1 MVSSLISSITG
12 TLEGSGPDWAE
23 VSVGGVTLR
32 LSVPAST
39 VERLGKLGDRTTLLT
54 SLQVR
59 EDSLTLFGF
68 LNQEARAAFETLIG
82 ITGIGPRLAL
92 SVLSRLTPDSLAIAV
107 ASGDT
112 AAFSSVPGVGS
123 KTAGRIVLELKG
135 KLGTDLSLPTA
146 SLTDADV
153 VDALTA
159 LGYTLSEANE
169 AASSLPAGDEAP
181 LEEKVRRVLERMGGG

>member
-1 MVSSLISSITG
+1 MASSLISSITG
-12 TLEGSGPDWAE
+12 TLDGIGPDWAD

-32 LSVPAST
+32 VSVPGST

-68 LNQEARAAFETLIG
+68 LTKEARAAFETLIG
-82 ITGIGPRLAL
+82 ITGVGPRLAL
-92 SVLSRLTPDSLAIAV
+92 SVLSRFTPDSLAVAV

-112 AAFSSVPGVGS
+112 AAFSSVPGVAS

-135 KLGTDLSLPTA
+135 KLGTDLSILVGPLA
-146 SLTDADV
+146 DADV

-169 AASSLPAGDEAP
+169 AASSLPAGDSSP
-181 LEEKVRRVLERMGGG
+181 LEDKVRRVLERMGGG

>member
-1 MVSSLISSITG
+1 MASSLISSITG
-12 TLEGSGPDWAE
+12 TLDGIGPDWAD

-32 LSVPAST
+32 VSVPGST

-68 LNQEARAAFETLIG
+68 LTKEARAAFETLIG
-82 ITGIGPRLAL
+82 ITGVGPRLAL
-92 SVLSRLTPDSLAIAV
+92 SVLSRFTPDSLAVAV

-112 AAFSSVPGVGS
+112 AAFSSVSGVGS

-135 KLGTDLSLPTA
+135 KLGTDLSILVGPLA
-146 SLTDADV
+146 DADV

-169 AASSLPAGDEAP
+169 AASSLPAGDSSP
-181 LEEKVRRVLERMGGG
+181 LEDKVRRVLERMGGG

>member
-1 MVSSLISSITG
+1 MAASLISSVTG
-12 TLEGSGPDWAE
+12 TLDGIGPDWAD

-32 LSVPAST
+32 VSVPGST

-68 LNQEARAAFETLIG
+68 LTKEARAAFETLIG
-82 ITGIGPRLAL
+82 ITGVGPRLAL
-92 SVLSRLTPDSLAIAV
+92 SVLSRFTPDSLAVAV

-112 AAFSSVPGVGS
+112 AAFSSVSGVGS

-135 KLGTDLSLPTA
+135 KLGTDLSILVAPMA
-146 SLTDADV
+146 DADV

-169 AASSLPAGDEAP
+169 AASSLPVGDPSP
-181 LEEKVRRVLERMGGG
+181 LEDKVRRVLERMGGG